1 MKVFQFRLFCHKGVI
16 LKGSFLQ
23 LTLLLCLFNLQA
35 QDKNN
40 IKLGVEAGI
49 LPSSKSDN
57 LGFFL
62 NAEPKLKVSENTFFG
77 LRIGIVLNSHSVEN
91 FDISQFS
98 IDERSDNGGIS
109 LVPTIEYYLNK
120 NNFRPY
126 LGFGIGP
133 YLLTNY
139 IDVFAYSSQNVLE
152 ANVKSQVGLLIR
164 GGWESDRIRL
174 GLEYNFISK
183 ANIEIPDDQ
192 KIGRV
197 DNSFLGLSIGFT
209 IKGRKNPK

>member
-1 MKVFQFRLFCHKGVI
+1 MKVFQFKLFFDKGVI
-16 LKGSFLQ
+16 FKRGILQ
-23 LTLLLCLFNLQA
+23 LTLLLCLFNLHA

-49 LPSSKSDN
+49 LPISKSEN

-62 NAEPKLKVSENTFFG
+62 TVEPKLKVSESTFFG
-77 LRIGIVLNSHSVEN
+77 LRIGIVINSHSVEN

-109 LVPTIEYYLNK
+109 LVPTIDYYLNK

-126 LGFGIGP
+126 LGFGFGP
-133 YLLTNY
+133 YLLTNH
-139 IDVFAYSSQNVLE
+139 IDVFVYSSQNVLE
-152 ANVKSQVGLLIR
+152 ANVKSQLGLLVR

-183 ANIEIPDDQ
+183 ANIEIPSDQ
-192 KIGRV
+192 KIGSV

-209 IKGRKNPK
+209 IKG

>member
-1 MKVFQFRLFCHKGVI
+1 MKVFQFKFFCQKGVL
-16 LKGSFLQ
+16 LKRTLLQ
-23 LTLLLCLFNLQA
+23 LTLLLCLFNLHA

-77 LRIGIVLNSHSVEN
+77 LRIGMVINSHSVEN

-126 LGFGIGP
+126 LGIGIGP

-152 ANVKSQVGLLIR
+152 ATVKSQVGLLVR

-183 ANIEIPDDQ
+183 ANIQIPDDQ
-192 KIGRV
+192 KIGSV